1 MAKSLGRERNTEGIF
16 LINKF
21 MTNEVKTL
29 FHQIEDRYCKMTWT
43 HTIQLKEADWKLMKS
58 KYLKII
64 KQILSAI
71 SSAGIIS
78 IVFTKIGSE
87 AWVEL
92 GTAAFTVILMLV
104 TWLSDNSKLEAEA
117 TKGRILAAECH
128 NLRNKYESLL
138 ADIKS
143 GCLNE
148 KEIVARRESLEVQ
161 ENDFLTKDLPVA
173 SKKAIKK
180 AKKAL
185 KVDMQAKTT
194 EEEKQ
199 AIIPDHLRHEEE

>member
-1 MAKSLGRERNTEGIF
+1 
-16 LINKF
+16 

-43 HTIQLKEADWKLMKS
+43 HTIQLKEADWKLVKS

-64 KQILSAI
+64 KQFLSAI

-78 IVFTKIGSE
+78 IAFTKIGSE
-87 AWVEL
+87 TWVEL

-117 TKGRILAAECH
+117 TRSRILAAECH
-128 NLRNKYESLL
+128 NLRNKNESLL
-138 ADIKS
+138 TDIKS
-143 GCLNE
+143 GCVNE
-148 KEIVARRESLEVQ
+148 KEIVTRREFLEVQ
-161 ENDFLTKDLPVA
+161 ENDFLSKNLPVA
-173 SKKAIKK
+173 SKRAIKK
-180 AKKAL
+180 ATKAL

-194 EEEKQ
+194 EEEKR
-199 AIIPDHLRHEEE
+199 AIIPDHLRLEEE